1 MARLR
6 FIERCVYQQV
16 AGDVVH
22 EVGDVIDCRDD
33 YASRW
38 IRRGCAVLADEPVA
52 TTPDPAA
59 ATAEQSTPPPAKGR
73 K

>member
-1 MARLR
+1 MAKIR

-38 IRRGCAVLADEPVA
+38 IRRGAAVLADEP
-52 TTPDPAA
+52 AA
-59 ATAEQSTPPPAKGR
+59 APAQAEGEGPTNPPAAKGR